1 MPPCDSLVLL
11 GYSGAGKDTLASLL
25 EREFPGCTITI
36 KFSCL
41 TKQLVAKLWG
51 VDPCMLENKQWR
63 SATHY
68 IFDGHPIKL
77 TPMDLLSA
85 LYHGALHSNLA
96 LANIEVALASI
107 PPGSFPVFTDIRRQ
121 LELDAVLRFYQPR
134 IVWLVRP
141 NVGPG
146 PNDHELLELVRYC
159 MRHDLEVVSI
169 MNQNLNTAFD
179 KLTSC
184 LYCPCLV

>member
-25 EREFPGCTITI
+25 EREFPGCSIVKFAALI
-36 KFSCL
+36 K
-41 TKQLVAKLWG
+41 KLVAKLWG
-51 VDPCMLENKQWR
+51 VDPSLLEDKQWR
-63 SATHY
+63 LATHF
-68 IFDGHPIKL
+68 ILDGHPIKL

-85 LYHGALHSNLA
+85 LYHGAPHSNLA

-107 PPGSFPVFTDIRRQ
+107 PAGSFPVFTDIRRQ
-121 LELDAVLRFYQPR
+121 LELDAVFRFFQPR
-134 IVWLVRP
+134 IVWLSRP

-146 PNDHELLELVRYC
+146 PNDHELLNLVHYC

-169 MNQNLNTAFD
+169 INQNLNTAFNQ
-179 KLTSC
+179 LTSC
-184 LYCPCLV
+184 LYCTCLY

>member
-1 MPPCDSLVLL
+1 VLL
-11 GYSGAGKDTLASLL
+11 GYSGVGKDTLASLL
-25 EREFPGCTITI
+25 EREFTGCSIIII

-51 VDPCMLENKQWR
+51 VDPSLLENKQWR
-63 SATHY
+63 AATHY
-68 IFDGHPIKL
+68 IVDGHPIKL

-85 LYHGALHSNLA
+85 LYHGAPFSNLS

-107 PPGSFPVFTDIRRQ
+107 KPGSFPVFTDIRRQ
-121 LELDAVLRFYQPR
+121 LELDAVLRFWQPR
-134 IVWLVRP
+134 IVWLSRP

-146 PNDHELLELVRYC
+146 PNDHELVELVRYC
-159 MRHDLEVVSI
+159 MKHDLEVVSI
-169 MNQNLNTAFD
+169 VNKNINTAFN

-184 LYCPCLV
+184 LYCPYEHTTIC